1 MSNSSYDLSILIL
14 VGLSVFVIT
23 IIAVIVIGKIR
34 LNSARK
40 RAQMTLEDA
49 EKEAEN
55 IVRQAILEAKTESYE
70 LKLKA
75 EKEVQEEMKVLHEK
89 TSKLERREENLNLRD
104 ENILAKDQE
113 LLKKERNLSSSR
125 EKLKKAE
132 EKLKAQTEE
141 HLKELER
148 IASISQEDA
157 RNELFAQVEQKM
169 EREVL
174 TYVREQEDL
183 AHERAEDIARS
194 IIALAI
200 SRYAQEEVELRTSTV
215 VALPNEDMKGRVIGR
230 EGRNIRAFE
239 KLTGVDLIIDDTP
252 EVITLSCFNPIR
264 REIGRIAIEAL
275 ISDGRIQPG
284 RIEEAVSKAEK
295 QVHHEMRKA
304 GQDALF
310 DLGLSKMNRELV
322 NTLGRLKYRY
332 SYGQNVLKHSIEV
345 AHLAGMMAA
354 ELGLNQRLAKRAG
367 LLHDIGKAVDFEMEG
382 THVELGVR
390 LAKKHQE
397 HPVVIDAIA
406 SHHGDVEPKSVIAV
420 LVAAADTLSAARPGA
435 RVESFE
441 GYIQRLEDLEAMA
454 ITREGVQKAF
464 AISAGRELRVMVVP
478 DKVDD
483 LEASKLAREIRE
495 DIEKELTYPGQIKV
509 TVIREFRSSELA
521 K

>member
-1 MSNSSYDLSILIL
+1 MFGNEISLSILIT
-14 VGLSVFVIT
+14 GLSVFIIT
-23 IIAVIVIGKIR
+23 IIAVVVVNKLR
-34 LNSARK
+34 LNSAEN
-40 RAQMTLEDA
+40 RAKMTIENA

-75 EKEVQEEMKVLHEK
+75 EKEVQEEMKSLHEY
-89 TSKLERREENLNLRD
+89 SAKLDRREENLNLRD
-104 ENILAKDQE
+104 ETILKKDQE
-113 LLKKERNLSSSR
+113 LLKKERQLVSKQ
-125 EKLKKAE
+125 EEIAQKE
-132 EKLKAQTEE
+132 EKLQVQSEQ
-141 HLKELER
+141 HLQELER
-148 IASISQEDA
+148 IASISEEEA
-157 RNELFAQVEQKM
+157 KKELFAQVEQKM

-174 TYVREQEDL
+174 TYIREQEDL
-183 AHERAEDIARS
+183 AHEKAEDIARN

-200 SRYAQEEVELRTSTV
+200 SRFAQEEIELRTSTV

-239 KLTGVDLIIDDTP
+239 QLTGVDLIIDDTP

-264 REIGRIAIEAL
+264 REIARIAIESL

-284 RIEEAVSKAEK
+284 RIEDAVSKAEK
-295 QVHHEMRKA
+295 QVHHEIQKA
-304 GQDALF
+304 GQDTLF
-310 DLGLSKMNRELV
+310 DLGLSKMNRELM

-390 LAKKHQE
+390 LAKKYNE

-441 GYIQRLEDLEAMA
+441 GYIQRLEELESMA

-478 DKVDD
+478 DQVDD
-483 LEASKLAREIRE
+483 LEATKLAREIRE

>member
-1 MSNSSYDLSILIL
+1 MFGNEISLSILIT
-14 VGLSVFVIT
+14 GLSVFIIT
-23 IIAVIVIGKIR
+23 IIAVVVVNKLR
-34 LNSARK
+34 LNSAEN
-40 RAQMTLEDA
+40 RAKMTIENA

-75 EKEVQEEMKVLHEK
+75 EKEVQEEMKSLHEY
-89 TSKLERREENLNLRD
+89 SAKLDRREENLNLRD
-104 ENILAKDQE
+104 ETILKKDQE
-113 LLKKERNLSSSR
+113 LLKKERQLVSKQ
-125 EKLKKAE
+125 EEIAQIE
-132 EKLKAQTEE
+132 EKLQVQSEQ
-141 HLKELER
+141 HLQELER
-148 IASISQEDA
+148 IASISEDEA
-157 RNELFAQVEQKM
+157 KKELFAQVEQKM

-174 TYVREQEDL
+174 TYIREQEDL
-183 AHERAEDIARS
+183 AHEKAEDIARN

-200 SRYAQEEVELRTSTV
+200 SRFAQEEIELRTSTV

-239 KLTGVDLIIDDTP
+239 QLTGVDLIIDDTP

-264 REIGRIAIEAL
+264 REIARIAIESL

-284 RIEEAVSKAEK
+284 RIEDAVSKAEK
-295 QVHHEMRKA
+295 QVHHEIQKA
-304 GQDALF
+304 GQDTLF
-310 DLGLSKMNRELV
+310 DLGLSKMNRELM

-390 LAKKHQE
+390 LAKKYNE

-441 GYIQRLEDLEAMA
+441 GYIQRLEELESMA

-478 DKVDD
+478 DQVDD
-483 LEASKLAREIRE
+483 LEATKLAREIRE

>member
-1 MSNSSYDLSILIL
+1 MFGNEISLSILIT
-14 VGLSVFVIT
+14 GLSVFIIT
-23 IIAVIVIGKIR
+23 IIAVVVVNKLR
-34 LNSARK
+34 LNSAEN
-40 RAQMTLEDA
+40 RAKMTIENA

-75 EKEVQEEMKVLHEK
+75 EKEVQEEMKSLHEY
-89 TSKLERREENLNLRD
+89 SAKLDRREENLNLRD
-104 ENILAKDQE
+104 ETILKKDQE
-113 LLKKERNLSSSR
+113 LLKKERQLVSKQ
-125 EKLKKAE
+125 EEIAQIE
-132 EKLKAQTEE
+132 EKLQVQSEQ
-141 HLKELER
+141 HLQELER
-148 IASISQEDA
+148 IASISEEEA
-157 RNELFAQVEQKM
+157 KKELFAQVEQKM

-174 TYVREQEDL
+174 TYIREQEDL
-183 AHERAEDIARS
+183 AHEKAEDIARN

-200 SRYAQEEVELRTSTV
+200 SRFAQEEIELRTSTV

-239 KLTGVDLIIDDTP
+239 QLTGVDLIIDDTP

-264 REIGRIAIEAL
+264 REIARIAIESL

-284 RIEEAVSKAEK
+284 RIEDAVSKAEK
-295 QVHHEMRKA
+295 QVHHEIQKA
-304 GQDALF
+304 GQDTLF
-310 DLGLSKMNRELV
+310 DLGLSKMNRELM

-390 LAKKHQE
+390 LAKKYNE

-441 GYIQRLEDLEAMA
+441 GYIQRLEELESMA

-478 DKVDD
+478 DQVDD
-483 LEASKLAREIRE
+483 LEATKLAREIRE